1 MIKELGGQP
10 NPRADCVLP
19 HGIYNVAFYRV
30 WFSSMQLS
38 LGLGIEI
45 REQFLYREGFGKF
58 SLV

>member
-10 NPRADCVLP
+10 NPQAEGTATWD
-19 HGIYNVAFYRV
+19 NVTFYRI

-38 LGLGIEI
+38 LELGIEI